1 MQPISYV
8 GAMIA
13 TLVRGPGGYGK
24 SNGAALPQ
32 FRHTPAPVR
41 SGNRLST
48 ACRQVLAARTGGY
61 GLAVLHRAIDP
72 ARGDS
77 MPNRRVTAWRGL
89 GKALAV
95 GCLSARQRHWTLGVG
110 MLLHCHNA
118 ARLTALGAAMLFA
131 SLSACGTAGGGASS
145 GLFGGGAASAQP
157 AVAADDPATSPAAQS
172 RFRDLFGKSNNP
184 NQTIKVNKYIWTA
197 ALDVLNFLP
206 VESVDPFTGV
216 IVTGYG
222 KPPGGGRAYR
232 ATILVQDP
240 ALDARSLKLSM
251 QTQGGGAV
259 DPATIRAVEDAILTR
274 ARELRI
280 ADSRL

>member
-1 MQPISYV
+1 
-8 GAMIA
+8 
-13 TLVRGPGGYGK
+13 
-24 SNGAALPQ
+24 
-32 FRHTPAPVR
+32 
-41 SGNRLST
+41 
-48 ACRQVLAARTGGY
+48 
-61 GLAVLHRAIDP
+61 
-72 ARGDS
+72 
-77 MPNRRVTAWRGL
+77 
-89 GKALAV
+89 
-95 GCLSARQRHWTLGVG
+95 
-110 MLLHCHNA
+110 MLLHCQNA
-118 ARLTALGAAMLFA
+118 ARLTALGAVLLFA
-131 SLSACGTAGGGASS
+131 SLSACGTAGGGPGS
-145 GLFGGGAASAQP
+145 GLFGGGAAAAQQP
-157 AVAADDPATSPAAQS
+157 VAVEDPATSPAAQS
-172 RFRDLFGKSNNP
+172 RFRDLFGNGNNP

-222 KPPGGGRAYR
+222 KPPGGGRSYR